1 MNENYYIDKTKLE
14 NDLNNFWTDEK
25 LGEYK
30 GLKNTHYMILLKNLK
45 IDSTTFFN
53 QVSKNRFTCEPFSPI
68 PLSKFLSLS
77 KISSYVGESYLSD
90 CLEVT
95 SPRPAIGRGEF
106 LLASTFGNV
115 KFSKKRGDL
124 IIDGKRVEVKGKN
137 ANLGGDGKFKQMNKS
152 VVFSIYRLLKEIP
165 ETSEMSL
172 ETIKD
177 IETKI
182 KKSKDNAVEVMGFLQ
197 NIPEPSLK
205 LAKDMVSIFNKSG
218 DLLKTIASSHLLY
231 YMKYQKGEFLITFND
246 NVFCGFDAPKNLE
259 ESYKIV
265 EKFNISGWRRGNSG
279 ITFTVK
285 SS

>member
-1 MNENYYIDKTKLE
+1 
-14 NDLNNFWTDEK
+14 
-25 LGEYK
+25 
-30 GLKNTHYMILLKNLK
+30 
-45 IDSTTFFN
+45 
-53 QVSKNRFTCEPFSPI
+53 
-68 PLSKFLSLS
+68 
-77 KISSYVGESYLSD
+77 
-90 CLEVT
+90 
-95 SPRPAIGRGEF
+95 
-106 LLASTFGNV
+106 
-115 KFSKKRGDL
+115 
-124 IIDGKRVEVKGKN
+124 
-137 ANLGGDGKFKQMNKS
+137 MNKS